1 MPDIIRVYLIEDEFV
16 YRKKLHDYIFS
27 LQETPFQ
34 STLHIISIEELDAF
48 FNKEI
53 EELTIDDN
61 DVFIIDIDLN
71 THFSG
76 IDIAK
81 KIRQKNKHSFIVFLT
96 NLESKG
102 IEIINQNIN
111 ATSYLI
117 KGMGLDQ
124 RMVEKL
130 FSTIK
135 KEIVNRTQDT
145 EEYISLKKFGKTV
158 FVKYKD
164 ILYIQSASG
173 MRNMLVVKTVQSEQI
188 IEGSINKL
196 KEQIDVRYLY
206 TDLRSYIIN
215 LTHVSS
221 LSRSEG
227 LIVFDE
233 GSELE
238 VGSRIIN
245 KLKSAL

>member
-48 FNKEI
+48 FNKGI
-53 EELTIDDN
+53 QELNVDD
-61 DVFIIDIDLN
+61 DDIFIIDIDLN

-81 KIRQKNKHSFIVFLT
+81 KIRQKNKQSFIVFLT
-96 NLESKG
+96 NLENKG

-124 RMVEKL
+124 RTVGNL
-130 FSTIK
+130 FTTIK
-135 KEIVNRTQDT
+135 KEIVSRTQDT

-158 FVKYKD
+158 FIKYKD

-173 MRNMLVVKTVQSEQI
+173 MRNMLMVKTILSEQI

-196 KEQIDVRYLY
+196 KEQIDAHYLY

-215 LTHVSS
+215 LAHVSS

>member
-1 MPDIIRVYLIEDEFV
+1 MSDIIRVYIIEDEFV
-16 YRKKLHDYIFS
+16 YRKKLHDFIDSFKKTS
-27 LQETPFQ
+27 FQ
-34 STLHIISIEELDAF
+34 YSFHIISIEELEAF
-48 FNKEI
+48 YHTKL
-53 EELTIDDN
+53 EELTVEDN
-61 DVFIIDIDLN
+61 DVFIVDIDLKA
-71 THFSG
+71 HFSG
-76 IDIAK
+76 IDVAK
-81 KIRQKNKHSFIVFLT
+81 KIRGKNKQSFIIFLT

-102 IEIINQNIN
+102 IEIINQNIH

-117 KGMGLDQ
+117 KGIGLDQ
-124 RMVEKL
+124 RTVENL
-130 FSTIK
+130 FTTIK
-135 KEIVNRTQDT
+135 KEIINRTQDT
-145 EEYISLKKFGKTV
+145 EEYISLKKFGKTI

-164 ILYIQSASG
+164 ILYIQTAPG
-173 MRNMLVVKTVQSEQI
+173 MRNMLVVKTTQSEQL

-196 KEQIDVRYLY
+196 KEQIDAQYLY
-206 TDLRSYIIN
+206 TGLRSYIIN

-227 LIVFDE
+227 LILFDE

>member
-76 IDIAK
+76 IDVAK
-81 KIRQKNKHSFIVFLT
+81 KIRQKNKQSFIVFLT

-124 RMVEKL
+124 RMVGNL

-135 KEIVNRTQDT
+135 KEIANRTQDT

-164 ILYIQSASG
+164 ILYIQSAPG
-173 MRNMLVVKTVQSEQI
+173 MRNMLVVKTIQSEQI

-196 KEQIDVRYLY
+196 KEQIDTRYLY